1 MLKFQERSEL
11 DYYIF
16 HFGIT
21 LSFLAI
27 AMVTAIFFYFIVT
40 TRFYIFSNNCLSDSL
55 IQLFY

>member
-27 AMVTAIFFYFIVT
+27 AMVTAIF
-40 TRFYIFSNNCLSDSL
+40 
-55 IQLFY
+55 LFYCYNKILYFFQTIVYQTV